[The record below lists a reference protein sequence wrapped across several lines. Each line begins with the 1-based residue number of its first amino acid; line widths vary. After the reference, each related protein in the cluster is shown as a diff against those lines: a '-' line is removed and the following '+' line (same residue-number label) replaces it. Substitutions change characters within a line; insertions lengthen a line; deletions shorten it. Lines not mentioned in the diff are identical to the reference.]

1 MWLKSLDNSS
11 SNCDDVI
18 VSLLSERLLAAQN
31 PLTQATM
38 PHQLFADAPAPPTQ
52 PNMSM
57 PPPPPPGMVHPS
69 EYSACQMLDAL
80 GSRIIYRL
88 QMC

>member
-1 MWLKSLDNSS
+1 MELAISS
-11 SNCDDVI
+11 VYYSVVFVDV
-18 VSLLSERLLAAQN
+18 VSERLLAAQN

-57 PPPPPPGMVHPS
+57 PPPPPPGLGMGHPS
-69 EYSACQMLDAL
+69 K
-80 GSRIIYRL
+80 
-88 QMC
+88 